1 MNAPSVLLFD
11 YGSGNLRSAQRA
23 LEKVGAD
30 VTVSADFDADTKA
43 FKPTK
48 EEVRL
53 ATLYQNYIDEMV
65 AIGGDFD
72 L

>member
-1 MNAPSVLLFD
+1 MNHEEAFFFMLKAATVYYKLTTD
-11 YGSGNLRSAQRA
+11 
-23 LEKVGAD
+23 LESD
-30 VTVSADFDADTKA
+30 A

-48 EEVRL
+48 EEARL

>member
-1 MNAPSVLLFD
+1 MSQEMNHQEAFFFMLKAATV
-11 YGSGNLRSAQRA
+11 YY
-23 LEKVGAD
+23 K
-30 VTVSADFDADTKA
+30 VSADFEGDADG

-53 ATLYQNYIDEMV
+53 ATLYQHYIDEMV
-65 AIGGDFD
+65 AIGGDLD

>member
-1 MNAPSVLLFD
+1 MNQNMTHQEAFFFMLKAAAV
-11 YGSGNLRSAQRA
+11 YY
-23 LEKVGAD
+23 K
-30 VTVSADFDADTKA
+30 VSADFDADTKA

>member
-1 MNAPSVLLFD
+1 MTHNMNSQEAFFFMLK
-11 YGSGNLRSAQRA
+11 AA
-23 LEKVGAD
+23 KVYYK
-30 VTVSADFDADTKA
+30 VSADFEKDADG

>member
-1 MNAPSVLLFD
+1 MSQEMNHQEAFFFMLKAATV
-11 YGSGNLRSAQRA
+11 YY
-23 LEKVGAD
+23 K
-30 VTVSADFDADTKA
+30 VSADFERDAEA

-65 AIGGDFD
+65 AIGGDLD

>member
-1 MNAPSVLLFD
+1 MSQEMNHQEAFFFMLKAATV
-11 YGSGNLRSAQRA
+11 YY
-23 LEKVGAD
+23 K
-30 VTVSADFDADTKA
+30 VSADFESNAEA
-43 FKPTK
+43 FNPTE

-53 ATLYQNYIDEMV
+53 ATVYQNYIDEMV

>member
-1 MNAPSVLLFD
+1 MKEMTHQEALFFM
-11 YGSGNLRSAQRA
+11 LKAA
-23 LEKVGAD
+23 
-30 VTVSADFDADTKA
+30 TVYYKLTADFTDSNGEN
-43 FKPTK
+43 FNPTK

-53 ATLYQNYIDEMV
+53 AALYQNYIDEMV

>member
-1 MNAPSVLLFD
+1 MSHNMTHQEAFFFMLKAATV
-11 YGSGNLRSAQRA
+11 YY
-23 LEKVGAD
+23 K
-30 VTVSADFDADTKA
+30 VSADFESNAEA

-53 ATLYQNYIDEMV
+53 ATIYQNYIDEMV
-65 AIGGDFD
+65 AIAGDFD

>member
-1 MNAPSVLLFD
+1 MSQEMNHQEAFFFMLKAAAV
-11 YGSGNLRSAQRA
+11 YY
-23 LEKVGAD
+23 K
-30 VTVSADFDADTKA
+30 VSADFDADTDG

-53 ATLYQNYIDEMV
+53 ATLYQRYIDEMV

>member
-1 MNAPSVLLFD
+1 MSHNMTHQEAFFFM
-11 YGSGNLRSAQRA
+11 
-23 LEKVGAD
+23 LEAAKVYYK
-30 VTVSADFDADTKA
+30 VSADFDADTNG

-53 ATLYQNYIDEMV
+53 ATVYQNYIDEMV

>member
-1 MNAPSVLLFD
+1 MTHQEAFFFMLKAATVYFKYSEFD
-11 YGSGNLRSAQRA
+11 SP
-23 LEKVGAD
+23 E
-30 VTVSADFDADTKA
+30 
-43 FKPTK
+43 PTG
-48 EEVRL
+48 EDLRL

>member
-1 MNAPSVLLFD
+1 
-11 YGSGNLRSAQRA
+11 
-23 LEKVGAD
+23 
-30 VTVSADFDADTKA
+30 VSADFDADTDG

-53 ATLYQNYIDEMV
+53 ATLYQRYIDEMV

>member
-1 MNAPSVLLFD
+1 MKEMTHQEAFFFMLKAAAV
-11 YGSGNLRSAQRA
+11 YY
-23 LEKVGAD
+23 K
-30 VTVSADFDADTKA
+30 VSADFDADAKA

-53 ATLYQNYIDEMV
+53 ATLYQHYIDEMV

>member
-1 MNAPSVLLFD
+1 VKEMTHQEAFFFMLKAAAV
-11 YGSGNLRSAQRA
+11 YY
-23 LEKVGAD
+23 K
-30 VTVSADFDADTKA
+30 VSADFDADANA

-53 ATLYQNYIDEMV
+53 ATLYQHYIDEMV

-72 L
+72 I

>member
-1 MNAPSVLLFD
+1 MTHNMNSQEAFFFM
-11 YGSGNLRSAQRA
+11 
-23 LEKVGAD
+23 LEAAKVYYK
-30 VTVSADFDADTKA
+30 VSADFEKDADG

-53 ATLYQNYIDEMV
+53 ATIYQNYIDEMV

>member
-1 MNAPSVLLFD
+1 MTHNMNSQEAFFFMLKAATV
-11 YGSGNLRSAQRA
+11 YY
-23 LEKVGAD
+23 K
-30 VTVSADFDADTKA
+30 VSADFERDAEA

>member
-1 MNAPSVLLFD
+1 MSQEMNHQEAFFFMLKAAAV
-11 YGSGNLRSAQRA
+11 YY
-23 LEKVGAD
+23 K
-30 VTVSADFDADTKA
+30 VSADFDADA
-43 FKPTK
+43 ESFKPTK

-53 ATLYQNYIDEMV
+53 ATLYQHYIDEMV

>member
-1 MNAPSVLLFD
+1 MSQEMNHQEAFFFMLKAATI
-11 YGSGNLRSAQRA
+11 YY
-23 LEKVGAD
+23 K
-30 VTVSADFDADTKA
+30 VSADFDADA
-43 FKPTK
+43 NGFKPTK

>member
-1 MNAPSVLLFD
+1 MTHNMNSQEAFFFMLKAAAV
-11 YGSGNLRSAQRA
+11 YY
-23 LEKVGAD
+23 K
-30 VTVSADFDADTKA
+30 VSADFERDAEA
-43 FKPTK
+43 FNPTE

-53 ATLYQNYIDEMV
+53 ATVYQNYIDERV

>member
-1 MNAPSVLLFD
+1 MTHNMNSQEAFFFMLKAATV
-11 YGSGNLRSAQRA
+11 YY
-23 LEKVGAD
+23 K
-30 VTVSADFDADTKA
+30 VSADFERDADG

-53 ATLYQNYIDEMV
+53 ATIYQNYIDEMV
-65 AIGGDFD
+65 AIGGDLD

>member
-1 MNAPSVLLFD
+1 MNSQEAFFFM
-11 YGSGNLRSAQRA
+11 
-23 LEKVGAD
+23 LEAAKVYYK
-30 VTVSADFDADTKA
+30 VSADFEKDADG

-53 ATLYQNYIDEMV
+53 ATVYQNYIDEMV

>member
-1 MNAPSVLLFD
+1 MKEMTHQEAFFFMLKAAMVYYKL
-11 YGSGNLRSAQRA
+11 
-23 LEKVGAD
+23 
-30 VTVSADFDADTKA
+30 TADFESDTTET

-48 EEVRL
+48 EEARL
-53 ATLYQNYIDEMV
+53 AMLYQNYIDEMV

>member
-1 MNAPSVLLFD
+1 MSREMNHQEAFFFMLKAATV
-11 YGSGNLRSAQRA
+11 YY
-23 LEKVGAD
+23 K
-30 VTVSADFDADTKA
+30 VSADFDADTKA
-43 FKPTK
+43 FKPTE

>member
-1 MNAPSVLLFD
+1 MTHNMNSQEAFFFMLKAATV
-11 YGSGNLRSAQRA
+11 YY
-23 LEKVGAD
+23 K
-30 VTVSADFDADTKA
+30 VSADFERDAEA
-43 FKPTK
+43 FKPTNQ
-48 EEVRL
+48 EVRL

>member
-1 MNAPSVLLFD
+1 MKEMTHQEAFFFMLKAAAV
-11 YGSGNLRSAQRA
+11 YY
-23 LEKVGAD
+23 K
-30 VTVSADFDADTKA
+30 VSADFDADANA

-53 ATLYQNYIDEMV
+53 ATLYQHYIDEMV

-72 L
+72 I

>member
-1 MNAPSVLLFD
+1 MKHKMNSQEAFFFMLKAAAV
-11 YGSGNLRSAQRA
+11 YY
-23 LEKVGAD
+23 K
-30 VTVSADFDADTKA
+30 VSADFEKDADG

-53 ATLYQNYIDEMV
+53 ATIYQNYIDEMV

>member
-1 MNAPSVLLFD
+1 MSHNMTHQEAFFFM
-11 YGSGNLRSAQRA
+11 
-23 LEKVGAD
+23 LEAAKVYYK
-30 VTVSADFDADTKA
+30 VSADFESNEEA

-53 ATLYQNYIDEMV
+53 ATVYQNYIDEMV

>member
-1 MNAPSVLLFD
+1 MKPNMTHQEAFFFMLKAATV
-11 YGSGNLRSAQRA
+11 YY
-23 LEKVGAD
+23 K
-30 VTVSADFDADTKA
+30 VSADFESNEEA

-53 ATLYQNYIDEMV
+53 ATVYQNYIDELV

-72 L
+72 I